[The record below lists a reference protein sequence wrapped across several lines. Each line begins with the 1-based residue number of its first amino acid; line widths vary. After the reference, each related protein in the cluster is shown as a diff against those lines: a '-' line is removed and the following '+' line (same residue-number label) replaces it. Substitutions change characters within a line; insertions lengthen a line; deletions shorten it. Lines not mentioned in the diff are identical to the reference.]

1 MTSKLKAEE
10 WVSQAKLKTCYSVGK
25 VQRQERH
32 AGYTVKPV
40 TVKPV
45 ELKLNELQ
53 GRVMWH
59 KHKVGKQVEARI
71 GS

>member
-25 VQRQERH
+25 VWRQERH
-32 AGYTVKPV
+32 AGYTLH
-40 TVKPV
+40 PV
-45 ELKLNELQ
+45 ELKVNELQ

-59 KHKVGKQVEARI
+59 KHKVGKQVEAKI